1 MNKIDYL
8 VQKYSTGNKVT
19 KPERMAQSAVNF
31 FDKLRSAIYG
41 GNWDGGSFG
50 GGGAAN
56 NFFQVPVTETQKII
70 EIIPVT
76 RTFNEAFAEAR
87 IKGLPEF
94 TFNGKKY
101 TTELSDNPGWYKAG
115 NNRTE
120 IIGGIPVERERIIEK
135 SETVRW

>member
-1 MNKIDYL
+1 MEPNKPLKIA
-8 VQKYSTGNKVT
+8 K
-19 KPERMAQSAVNF
+19 SAEDF
-31 FDKLRSAIYG
+31 FQNLRKSIWG
-41 GNWDGGSFG
+41 GKFGGGSFG
-50 GGGAAN
+50 GGGGSSSTFISPMN
-56 NFFQVPVTETQKII
+56 KVQKII

-87 IKGLPEF
+87 TKGLPEF
-94 TFNGKKY
+94 TFNGKRY
-101 TTELSDNPGWYKAG
+101 TTELSDNPSWYKAG

>member
-1 MNKIDYL
+1 MEPNKPLKIA
-8 VQKYSTGNKVT
+8 K
-19 KPERMAQSAVNF
+19 SAEDF
-31 FDKLRSAIYG
+31 FQNLRKSIWG
-41 GNWDGGSFG
+41 GRFGGGSFG
-50 GGGAAN
+50 GGGGSSSTFISPTN
-56 NFFQVPVTETQKII
+56 KVQKII
-70 EIIPVT
+70 EVIPIT
-76 RTFNEAFAEAR
+76 RTFNEAFADAR